1 MRDVSGTGDAPRPRR
16 ARPPRPVAGGGAPD
30 RATQALEAQA
40 ALAVALLE
48 RFGGELVLALEAVG
62 RGDDA
67 AFDAAVAERERL
79 VDCLMPVLVP
89 LAAAR
94 REAAGVEAHDASCAG
109 ALARVDAA
117 LAHAR
122 HLHGLVADELRE
134 RAAAR
139 PAVGVAPVALVR

>member
-1 MRDVSGTGDAPRPRR
+1 VSASSGASGVPRTRR
-16 ARPPRPVAGGGAPD
+16 VRRPAVAGVGGRD
-30 RATQALEAQA
+30 RAARALEAQA
-40 ALAVALLE
+40 ATAVALLE

-79 VDCLMPVLVP
+79 VDCLMPVLAP

-94 REAAGVEAHDASCAG
+94 RGAAAVEARDPSCAG

-122 HLHGLVADELRE
+122 HLHGLVADEVRE
-134 RAAAR
+134 RATR
-139 PAVGVAPVALVR
+139 PAAGVAHVALVR